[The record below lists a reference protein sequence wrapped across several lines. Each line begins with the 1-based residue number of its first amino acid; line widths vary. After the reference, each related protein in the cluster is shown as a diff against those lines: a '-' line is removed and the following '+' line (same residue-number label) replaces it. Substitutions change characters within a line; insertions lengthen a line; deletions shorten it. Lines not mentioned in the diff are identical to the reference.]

1 MREKREFFDPETL
14 HKRAAQCRRLAASV
28 DDPLFTRTLNDIADE
43 YDQTAVAQK
52 EVTRGATE
60 EVSAQSDFPSGT

>member
-43 YDQTAVAQK
+43 YDHTALAQK
-52 EVTRGATE
+52 EITRRENGA
-60 EVSAQSDFPSGT
+60 VSAQ